1 MSNTGKSANKKRK
14 KEQKRTETRFGIHEL
29 TAFMCQTGLWKM
41 CFFFFFGNIFY
52 KIYLKSVKRDATLST
67 KSIQSDNFQ
76 LSKIDLNC

>member
-1 MSNTGKSANKKRK
+1 MRIK
-14 KEQKRTETRFGIHEL
+14 KEKKNRKEL
-29 TAFMCQTGLWKM
+29 RQDLAFTNSLHSCVRQGCGK
-41 CFFFFFGNIFY
+41 CVFFFGNIFY